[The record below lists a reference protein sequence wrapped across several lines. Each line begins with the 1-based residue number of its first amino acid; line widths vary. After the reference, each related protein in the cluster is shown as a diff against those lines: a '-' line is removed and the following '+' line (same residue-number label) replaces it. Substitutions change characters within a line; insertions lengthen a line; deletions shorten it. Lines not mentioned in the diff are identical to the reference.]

1 MRQFAAAEDSSDV
14 IENFTSSQWG
24 KGTTEFVAKHYKT
37 AQLDRNKDNDL
48 AATKGKNK
56 TSTSPSRKGGRKRSG
71 NKKTNEKVT
80 SEDLKNLIIAMENA
94 RDLKKKFK

>member
-1 MRQFAAAEDSSDV
+1 M

-37 AQLDRNKDNDL
+37 AQLDRNKDDL
-48 AATKGKNK
+48 GASKGKNK
-56 TSTSPSRKGGRKRSG
+56 TTSSPSRKGGRKRNSG

-80 SEDLKNLIIAMENA
+80 SEDLKNLIISMENA